1 MYAPFLKR
9 QLGSRP
15 DLAETLRAGA
25 VSGALVMAKAS
36 GAGAPDVGAALRRER
51 SGLALVLGVGDLA
64 GTLPLERVVTEL
76 SDFADRALQQALDA
90 AIEDR
95 KSTRLNSSH

>member
-1 MYAPFLKR
+1 MTDTSSDRQAEAALGRAEMYSPFLQL

-64 GTLPLERVVTEL
+64 GTLPLEQIGRASCRERVCQYV
-76 SDFADRALQQALDA
+76 
-90 AIEDR
+90 
-95 KSTRLNSSH
+95 